1 MSGQE
6 EWGRRDD
13 SGYEQKVEMMD
24 KVRDSSMMK
33 STSTGQTNMFKK
45 TFWKRG
51 Y

>member
-13 SGYEQKVEMMD
+13 SDYEQKVEMME

-33 STSTGQTNMFKK
+33 STSTGQTTMVKK
-45 TFWKRG
+45 TF
-51 Y
+51 